1 MILRFVKNPYIFLNN
16 YFKKSKS
23 SHQTC
28 KNKTPTSNDKII
40 SKAIIL
46 REFRAS
52 PIIDFPIFLR
62 KIP

>member
-1 MILRFVKNPYIFLNN
+1 MILRFVKNYISQQSP
-16 YFKKSKS
+16 KKSKS

-28 KNKTPTSNDKII
+28 KNKAPSNANNFK
-40 SKAIIL
+40 SNNS
-46 REFRAS
+46 REFRL

>member
-1 MILRFVKNPYIFLNN
+1 MILRFVKNPYIFLKN
-16 YFKKSKS
+16 KKSKS

-28 KNKTPTSNDKII
+28 KNKAPSNANNFK
-40 SKAIIL
+40 SNNS
-46 REFRAS
+46 REFRL